1 MHTVRK
7 CLPTYCENSSPSPL
21 FSLSS
26 PLLSSPSHL
35 LSSSSPL
42 LSSYPSFVVASDYIQ
57 ARCALYD
64 TDPME
69 LRERKRLRNEC
80 MNSCRESIEW
90 NYGDCQKLFSYLDY
104 NKKLP
109 MRKIPLGKIFLCAML
124 MRNALV
130 AIRGNNTSLFFRY
143 VFPSNFLETWTQRG
157 PTQVD

>member
-1 MHTVRK
+1 
-7 CLPTYCENSSPSPL
+7 
-21 FSLSS
+21 
-26 PLLSSPSHL
+26 
-35 LSSSSPL
+35 
-42 LSSYPSFVVASDYIQ
+42 
-57 ARCALYD
+57 
-64 TDPME
+64 ME

-90 NYGDCQKLFSYLDY
+90 NYGDCQKFFSYLDY
-104 NKKLP
+104 KKKLP

-130 AIRGNNTSLFFRY
+130 AIRGNNTSLFFSY